1 MKKLFCALTIAAAM
15 LTSCQN
21 AQNNNNGV
29 VAPADSTSLSI
40 AFVNTDTLLSQYDY
54 AIKVSESLNSKAE
67 TSRTNYNEKLRIF
80 NQELAEFQ
88 RKVQNN
94 GFLSMERAQNEQN
107 RLQNEER
114 NLQML
119 NQQLSQ
125 ELMQELAR
133 LTTELRDTVSNF
145 LKQYAE
151 GRYKLILNNNM
162 SNDLILYSIPAI
174 DITADVVKALTD
186 RSASANQQSAP
197 APERQTASPQGRWS
211 S

>member
-125 ELMQELAR
+125 ELMQEQAR

-145 LKQYAE
+145 LKQYAQ

-174 DITADVVKALTD
+174 DITADVVKALND
-186 RSASANQQSAP
+186 RYASANKK
-197 APERQTASPQGRWS
+197 
-211 S
+211 

>member
-125 ELMQELAR
+125 ELMQEQAR

-151 GRYKLILNNNM
+151 GRYMLILNNNM

-174 DITADVVKALTD
+174 DITADVVKALND
-186 RSASANQQSAP
+186 RYASANKK
-197 APERQTASPQGRWS
+197 
-211 S
+211 

>member
-21 AQNNNNGV
+21 AQNNNNGSM
-29 VAPADSTSLSI
+29 APADSTSLSI

-125 ELMQELAR
+125 ELMQEQAR

-174 DITADVVKALTD
+174 DITNDVVKALNE
-186 RSASANQQSAP
+186 RYASANKK
-197 APERQTASPQGRWS
+197 
-211 S
+211 

>member
-1 MKKLFCALTIAAAM
+1 MRLSK
-15 LTSCQN
+15 S
-21 AQNNNNGV
+21 NNNGV

-125 ELMQELAR
+125 ELMQEQAR

-174 DITADVVKALTD
+174 DITADVIKALND
-186 RSASANQQSAP
+186 RYASANKK
-197 APERQTASPQGRWS
+197 
-211 S
+211 

>member
-125 ELMQELAR
+125 ELMQEQAR

-174 DITADVVKALTD
+174 DITADVIKALND
-186 RSASANQQSAP
+186 RYASANKKCNL
-197 APERQTASPQGRWS
+197 PQLWRPKVQNQRR
-211 S
+211 

>member
-1 MKKLFCALTIAAAM
+1 MKKLFCALTFAAAM

-21 AQNNNNGV
+21 AQNNNNGAA
-29 VAPADSTSLSI
+29 APADSTSLSI

-125 ELMQELAR
+125 ELMQEQAR

-145 LKQYAE
+145 LKQYAQ

-174 DITADVVKALTD
+174 DITADVVKALND
-186 RSASANQQSAP
+186 RYASANKK
-197 APERQTASPQGRWS
+197 
-211 S
+211 